1 MLEYTYFNN
10 LTNPNFIVQSLDEYM
25 YELFLYTCKRTEN
38 IYVQEISLKYL
49 NKICAWIC
57 THVPVLKNMSNF

>member
-38 IYVQEISLKYL
+38 IYVQEIFLKY
-49 NKICAWIC
+49 
-57 THVPVLKNMSNF
+57 